1 MESKHSRRTLFK
13 SNRAII
19 SSAKLSCIMQTEQK
33 KETHCK
39 SMPKQLKTWQQQEVN
54 EAELPLLLMEDPVG
68 YCKLLTQ
75 GEQRMTFE
83 MWFVCLVLL
92 SAFCNKITRKKN
104 YAFCIV
110 LLLWRSCSQVWSH
123 NSWALQ
129 NSKVAGR
136 IGNRSFRYKLFRHEL
151 KQ

>member
-1 MESKHSRRTLFK
+1 MESKPSRRTLFK

-19 SSAKLSCIMQTEQK
+19 SSAKLSCMQTEQK

-39 SMPKQLKTWQQQEVN
+39 TMPKQLKTWQQQEVN

-68 YCKLLTQ
+68 YCKLLTS

-83 MWFVCLVLL
+83 MWFVRLVLL
-92 SAFCNKITRKKN
+92 SALCNMITRKKN
-104 YAFCIV
+104 CAFCMV
-110 LLLWRSCSQVWSH
+110 LLLWRSCSQICSH
-123 NSWALQ
+123 NSLALQ

-136 IGNRSFRYKLFRHEL
+136 IGNRSFRHEL